1 MTQAQIVTKV
11 FLLAVS
17 LKALVEAYLDARNK
31 KHILENRSE
40 VPNFFKERITIEEH
54 QKAADYSVAKIKTK
68 QTFQIFEIAVLLLWT
83 LGGGLEALYKIAS
96 DFGYS
101 SIMTG
106 VVFFGLFAV
115 ISSFLSLPQSVYTTF
130 VIEERFGFNKTTAK
144 TFIIDMIKGM
154 VLAALLGGPILYAIL
169 WIMEGMG
176 DFWWVYG
183 WGFLTAVQFILMWAY
198 PVFIAP
204 LFNKFSPMEEGEVKE
219 RVLKLL
225 DKTGFQSNGLFI
237 MNASIRSAHGNAYFT
252 GFGRNKRIVFFDT
265 LIKSLS
271 PDEVE
276 AVLAHELGHFKRKH
290 VVKML
295 VKAVV
300 MSFIGFFILGVCL
313 NWAPFYEGHGVQTIA
328 TPLALALFLI
338 VSGQYTFFL
347 TPINAWS
354 SRRYEFEADEF
365 AASYSSAE
373 SLIHALVKLYREN
386 ASTLTPDPLY
396 SSFYH
401 SHPPALTRVEFLSR
415 FQN

>member
-11 FLLAVS
+11 FLLAVT
-17 LKALVEAYLDARNK
+17 LKALIEAYLDARNK
-31 KHILENRSE
+31 KYILEHRSE
-40 VPNFFKERITIEEH
+40 VPSFFKERITMEEH

-68 QTFQIFEIAVLLLWT
+68 QMFQIFEIAILLLWT
-83 LGGGLEALYKIAS
+83 LGGGLEALFQVAQGFRLS
-96 DFGYS
+96 ALS
-101 SIMTG
+101 TG
-106 VVFFGLFAV
+106 VAFFGLFAL
-115 ISSFLSLPQSVYTTF
+115 ISSFLSLPQSIYTTF
-130 VIEERFGFNKTTAK
+130 VIEERFGFNKTTPK
-144 TFIIDMIKGM
+144 TFIVDLLKGM
-154 VLAALLGGPILYAIL
+154 LLAVVLGAPILYAIL
-169 WIMEGMG
+169 WIMQEMG
-176 DFWWVYG
+176 ELWWIYG

-265 LIKSLS
+265 LIKSLA

-290 VVKML
+290 VLKML
-295 VKAVV
+295 IKAVV
-300 MSFIGFFILGVCL
+300 MSFIGFFILGLCL
-313 NWAPFYEGHGVQTIA
+313 NWPPFYEGHGVETMA
-328 TPLALALFLI
+328 TPLALALFLL
-338 VSGQYTFFL
+338 VSGNYTFFL
-347 TPINAWS
+347 TPFNAWS

-365 AASYSSAE
+365 AASYSSAD

-415 FQN
+415 LSR